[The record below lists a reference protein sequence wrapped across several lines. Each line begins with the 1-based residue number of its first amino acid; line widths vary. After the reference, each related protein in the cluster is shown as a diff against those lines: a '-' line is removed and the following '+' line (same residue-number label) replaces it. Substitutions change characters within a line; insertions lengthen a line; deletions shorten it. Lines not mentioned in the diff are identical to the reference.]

1 MRLYEESKQSTT
13 VVKSGISVPVLLTIV
28 FVVLQLCKVI
38 NWSWWWVLSPL
49 WISAGIFVLILIV
62 TFIIVAISN
71 RNYQETL

>member
-49 WISAGIFVLILIV
+49 WISTGIFVLILIV

>member
-71 RNYQETL
+71 RNY

>member
-1 MRLYEESKQSTT
+1 MRLYEEPKQSTT

-71 RNYQETL
+71 RNY